1 MGAAIMS
8 GLLAKKQCT
17 TKDLMVVEALADRR
31 KWLEEKFPGLY
42 TCEAVKEAAEARL
55 ILLAVKPYHLD
66 EVGAILKPLLTD
78 QHLVISIL
86 AGKTRENMAAA
97 MGRLGRMVRVM
108 PNLPASVGYGVR

>member
-1 MGAAIMS
+1 MWNFQTDPEFQ
-8 GLLAKKQCT
+8 AKLDWADKF
-17 TKDLMVVEALADRR
+17 VREEVYALDV
-31 KWLEEKFPGLY
+31 LFSEHGD
-42 TCEAVKEAAEARL
+42 
-55 ILLAVKPYHLD
+55 PYD
-66 EVGAILKPLLTD
+66 VNNKKSRAILKPLLTD